1 VFEKIIMSTVVL
13 TTLITSTMLS
23 AWEASVDKDVMSGE
37 KTCYVV
43 GKWTKSM
50 ERMAFPY
57 QGTKQAIGV
66 GVKKDSVYVYFAH
79 NIQPNLTDDKVEDG
93 FSEATRRVKFDD
105 NVEEYR
111 QTQDF
116 GSAYIHIANYYDE
129 YNSETSSFDNTNKND
144 LEFIQKLK
152 NSKSLT
158 TELA

>member
-1 VFEKIIMSTVVL
+1 
-13 TTLITSTMLS
+13 
-23 AWEASVDKDVMSGE
+23 
-37 KTCYVV
+37 
-43 GKWTKSM
+43 M

-158 TELA
+158 TEFEWYGDGDVHFKHDLTGFGKAYEQAKKMCGHTITGQ